1 MAKKAFE
8 IQNSTLRVGGVELQA
23 GTTQI
28 VIPGVTQATN
38 YFVEEVEDVDG
49 ANPDTFGSDAEAVQL
64 LDNAAYLF
72 RSGTETPSGSYSEAG
87 YSVQELDDGEIEEIY
102 VEVDGVFTSAD
113 KAFAEAGNMWATTV
127 PNAKTNFNA
136 GDWTQIAFRPKIRA
150 GEVET
155 IGGGGGGDLIVS
167 GDNSLTIDDNG
178 NAVFQGADGGE
189 GIDRGLVWDYGASND
204 GTDSMVRQD
213 NDGLSV
219 RAWTTGNGGGPTGN
233 SEDGSSA
240 PVNIRTNQGENQ
252 KWWTFA
258 GDGSLTFPDGTVQT
272 TAYTG
277 QTGSGIGNLSIGD
290 NDESI
295 NSDNGLSFIDFNE
308 NGDDNLVLGTN
319 SSNNAVKVSLNEGA
333 HEFTFNSDGSLTFPD
348 GTVQTTAYTG
358 QTGGG
363 STSSTLYVAVN
374 NDGRVFTSTD
384 GLSWTEYTTSMTG
397 VGRVAVGPDMI
408 VYTASAVDA
417 SNGNDDALWYASTD
431 APGTVTEVTGF
442 SDFTLNQVKYFAN
455 IEKFVAIGNNSINL
469 PVILYSSNGVNW
481 TQVDL
486 DNGFLAAFDSGAG
499 YQGNAQFY
507 DIETNGTGFFL
518 ITSDN
523 NLGAFYTTDIT
534 TSMGVSQ
541 WIDFSG
547 IGNNVAFSKIAFVAA
562 GSFTGWHIMQNEDDT
577 DDAWYYNSNTNPTTG
592 SFSVFALADVG
603 SEFANEINYE
613 PRMSEVVFGEYNST
627 TTIMIATGDGQILY
641 WPAVENGPW
650 VSIPKPYTATDFDI
664 TLSSTATITFGTKT
678 AKTNEKI
685 VLSNCTPSGYNGTYY
700 VGINDFLYTTSDM
713 GTAFDSSGLGSFESG
728 TLTFSHGQFI
738 DALHYSNGVFYAGND
753 DEEMF
758 VSTDGGATWILTES
772 FIGNPGEPEFMNDID
787 SYVTGGT
794 ISTGDIT
801 FNGVDIRGAT
811 NNNALGS
818 INLVPNPALMVN
830 GQYLE
835 IYPTNANDAPHIHIA
850 AGTGPTGMDGDLI
863 LGNDNHHVDINH
875 SGEVRIRTFDSDT
888 STTYNW
894 QFENDGGMIFP
905 TLTVPISDN
914 ATPNGTGQTIKFSD
928 PTQQAIIYGP
938 ASTVDLVNAERVIIQ
953 GAPGYT
959 GTTGEGGDVYLWA
972 GPGGDAGGDGGDIK
986 IRAGRG
992 QLTGSGGYLNF
1003 QAGQSGT
1010 GYGGYINIESGS
1022 SNTFGQGG
1030 PITIDAHSGAQ
1041 ITLRTYNSEGNS
1053 RDLILSNAGTLTLP
1067 GAVVKSTVEKVG
1079 ADINAN
1085 NVVFVVTAVDGLG
1098 AVTELTVTN
1107 SPNPAWVT
1115 GTSGL
1120 SLTDVDFT
1128 VSFDG
1133 AGNASVVVNSSGNG
1147 HSVSETFYLQPNAVG
1162 AVAPTPTALDLT
1174 KSINKLT
1181 NNINDNDYTLADGVE
1196 GQIMYLVPTP
1206 NTVDPTDIRVLVN
1219 HARNGGTQ
1227 SLNAYL
1233 CPFGFNTFTGSI
1245 CTLIFT
1251 DSHWQQVGGNWV

>member
-1 MAKKAFE
+1 MANKPFE
-8 IQNSTLRVGGVELQA
+8 IQSSTLTIGGVDLQA
-23 GTTQI
+23 GTTGV
-28 VIPGVTQATN
+28 VIPGVTQAAN

-49 ANPDTFGSDAEAVQL
+49 INPDTFGSDTNAVSVI
-64 LDNAAYLF
+64 DNAEYLY
-72 RSGTETPSGSYSEAG
+72 RSGTETPSNLFSAAAYNIEG
-87 YSVQELDDGEIEEIY
+87 LDDGEIEEISV
-102 VEVDGVFTSAD
+102 VEGLEGTFLSAD
-113 KAFAEAGNMWATTV
+113 KAFAEAGNMWATSV
-127 PNAKTNFNA
+127 SNALDNFNA
-136 GDWTQIAFRPKIRA
+136 GDWIQIPFRPKMRA
-150 GEVET
+150 GEVENV
-155 IGGGGGGDLIVS
+155 GGGSGNLEDITVS
-167 GDNSLTIDDNG
+167 I
-178 NAVFQGADGGE
+178 GE
-189 GIDRGLVWDYGASND
+189 GETSLNLANKDFTIQTTRTDGQDADINLTAADDIFITALND
-204 GTDSMVRQD
+204 DIVFYANDQVRI
-213 NDGLSV
+213 N
-219 RAWTTGNGGGPTGN
+219 TG
-233 SEDGSSA
+233 D
-240 PVNIRTNQGENQ
+240 ENHE
-252 KWWTFA
+252 WTFNA
-258 GDGSLTFPDGTVQT
+258 NGHIIFPDGSIQT

-277 QTGSGIGNLSIGD
+277 QS
-290 NDESI
+290 
-295 NSDNGLSFIDFNE
+295 
-308 NGDDNLVLGTN
+308 
-319 SSNNAVKVSLNEGA
+319 
-333 HEFTFNSDGSLTFPD
+333 
-348 GTVQTTAYTG
+348 
-358 QTGGG
+358 GG
-363 STSSTLYVAVN
+363 STSALYVAVN
-374 NDGRVFTSTD
+374 TDGRAFTSTD
-384 GLSWTEYTTSMTG
+384 GLSWTEYATSMNS
-397 VGRVAVGPDMI
+397 VGRVAVGPDTI
-408 VYTASAVDA
+408 VYTANAVDA
-417 SNGNDDALWYASTD
+417 SNGNDDALWYATTD
-431 APGTVTEVTGF
+431 TPGTVTEVTGLLNI
-442 SDFTLNQVKYFAN
+442 TINQVKYFTN
-455 IEKFVAIGNNSINL
+455 IAKFVAVGQNDSNL
-469 PVILYSSNGVNW
+469 PVILYSSNGIDW
-481 TQVDL
+481 TTVDL
-486 DNGFLAAFDSGAG
+486 DSGFLATHNGGAG
-499 YQGNAQFY
+499 YSGAAQFY

-972 GPGGDAGGDGGDIK
+972 GPGGNAGGDGGDIK

-1120 SLTDVDFT
+1120 SLTDVDYT